1 MQTTLDNI
9 IDRTIANPVWAS
21 PLMRFLMA
29 RGTRV
34 SGVALPEDIDR
45 GRMGECFQNAT
56 TAALQHDL
64 QYWEGYAWDLECGE
78 FPFYHAWCVDITR
91 GAVVDPT
98 WTAEDRARYLGVHVP
113 TDRLFDILLA
123 SGTYGVLDK
132 GRGFEHE
139 IVAEHW
145 HWRDSA

>member
-1 MQTTLDNI
+1 MHTNFDNI

-21 PLMRFLMA
+21 PLTRFLVA
-29 RGTRV
+29 HGTRA
-34 SGVALPEDIDR
+34 SGASLPAGIVR
-45 GRMGECFQNAT
+45 GRMGDCFCNAWNT
-56 TAALQHDL
+56 TVDYDL

-98 WTAEDRARYLGVHVP
+98 WRAEDRARYLGVHVP
-113 TDRLFDILLA
+113 RDRLFDILLA